1 MNKIIFFGGKGG
13 VGKTSNAASYCLS
26 CAQKGYKTLIV
37 STDPAHSLGDIFEIE
52 IGNTIKELDPNL
64 YGLEIDPETISR
76 SYIKRTKLEMQKTL
90 SPILIEEIERQIDAM
105 MVSPGTEE
113 AAIFDE
119 LVKIINSYS
128 KDYDLVIFD
137 TAPTG
142 HTIRLLSLPELMGA
156 WMDTLILRRRE
167 ALELKKMS
175 DTTRRREIN
184 ANYLDDP
191 VLEILTKRKEEYDK
205 TRNTLIDNQKALFI
219 FVLTPEKLPII
230 ETQKAINI
238 LSKYGIQIGG
248 IIINKVLP
256 KEDISNNFLQK
267 RKETEKIY
275 LENIYRIFKGSLIIE
290 IPLFPEDIQGKSYL
304 RKVSNFFY
312 QYNFGFI

>member
-13 VGKTSNAASYCLS
+13 VGKTSSATSYGLF

-52 IGNTIKELDPNL
+52 IGNGIRELDSNL
-64 YGLEIDPETISR
+64 YGLEVNPEATSR
-76 SYIKRTKLEMQKTL
+76 TYIKRTKLEMQKTL

-105 MVSPGTEE
+105 VVSPGTEE

-119 LVKIINSYS
+119 FVKIINSYS
-128 KDYDLVIFD
+128 NEYDLVIFD

-156 WMDTLILRRRE
+156 WMDILISRRRE

-175 DTTRRREIN
+175 DTTRRKEN
-184 ANYLDDP
+184 DNKFLDDP
-191 VLEILTKRKEEYDK
+191 VLKILTKRKEEYEK
-205 TRNTLIDNQKALFI
+205 TRNMLIDSQRALFI
-219 FVLTPEKLPII
+219 FVLTPEKLPIM
-230 ETQKAINI
+230 ETQKAVSV

-256 KEDISNNFLQK
+256 KEGISDNFLLK
-267 RKETEKIY
+267 RKETEKVY
-275 LENIYRIFKGSLIIE
+275 LEEIYHIFKDLFIIE
-290 IPLFPEDIQGKSYL
+290 IPLFPEDIQGKNYL
-304 RKVSNFFY
+304 RRVSDLFTN
-312 QYNFGFI
+312 II

>member
-13 VGKTSNAASYCLS
+13 VGKTSSATSYGLF

-52 IGNTIKELDPNL
+52 IGNGIRELDSNL
-64 YGLEIDPETISR
+64 YGLEVNPEATSR
-76 SYIKRTKLEMQKTL
+76 TYIKRTKLEMQKTL

-105 MVSPGTEE
+105 VVSPGTEE

-119 LVKIINSYS
+119 FVKIINSYS
-128 KDYDLVIFD
+128 NEYDLVIFD

-156 WMDTLILRRRE
+156 WMDTLISRRRE

-175 DTTRRREIN
+175 DTTRRKEN
-184 ANYLDDP
+184 DNKFLDDP
-191 VLEILTKRKEEYDK
+191 VLKILTKRKEEYEK
-205 TRNTLIDNQKALFI
+205 TRNMLIDSQRALFI
-219 FVLTPEKLPII
+219 FVLTPEKLPIM
-230 ETQKAINI
+230 ETQKAVSV

-256 KEDISNNFLQK
+256 KEGISDNFLLK
-267 RKETEKIY
+267 RKETEKVY
-275 LENIYRIFKGSLIIE
+275 LEEIYHIFKDLFIIE
-290 IPLFPEDIQGKSYL
+290 IPLFPEDIQGKNYL
-304 RKVSNFFY
+304 RRVSDLFTN
-312 QYNFGFI
+312 II

>member
-13 VGKTSNAASYCLS
+13 VGKTSSATSYGLF

-37 STDPAHSLGDIFEIE
+37 STDPAHSLGDIFEVE
-52 IGNTIKELDPNL
+52 MGNGIKELDPNL
-64 YGLEIDPETISR
+64 YGLEIDPEAIGR
-76 SYIKRTKLEMQKTL
+76 AYIKRTKLEMQKTL

-105 MVSPGTEE
+105 VVSPGTEE

-119 LVKIINSYS
+119 LVKIINNYS
-128 KDYDLVIFD
+128 KEYDLLIFD

-142 HTIRLLSLPELMGA
+142 HTVRLLSLPELMGA
-156 WMDTLILRRRE
+156 WMDTLISRRRE
-167 ALELKKMS
+167 ALELRKMS
-175 DTTRRREIN
+175 DTNSRKIDDDKFFN
-184 ANYLDDP
+184 DP
-191 VLEILTKRKEEYDK
+191 VLKILITRKEEYEK
-205 TRNTLIDNQKALFI
+205 TRNILIDNQKALFI

-256 KEDISNNFLQK
+256 KENISDNFLLK

-275 LENIYRIFKGSLIIE
+275 LQKIYHIFKGLLVIE
-290 IPLFPEDIQGKSYL
+290 IPLFPEDIQGKDYL
-304 RKVSNFFY
+304 RKVSNFFS
-312 QYNFGFI
+312 NII